1 MSAEG
6 PTTAIPDG
14 TREGV
19 DVPTRSARAPAAS
32 VAKTTDAAPGTASRT
47 FAHA

>member
-6 PTTAIPDG
+6 PATAIPDG

-32 VAKTTDAAPGTASRT
+32 WT
-47 FAHA
+47 FAHAWMRRDGGPRAL